1 MGKTGLRIVRI
12 VWPPFFYLIFFCF
25 SVGYHKAKYPLKR
38 VSRNMLTGSSC
49 LENYIARLLR

>member
-25 SVGYHKAKYPLKR
+25 SVGYHKAKYPLK
-38 VSRNMLTGSSC
+38 
-49 LENYIARLLR
+49 